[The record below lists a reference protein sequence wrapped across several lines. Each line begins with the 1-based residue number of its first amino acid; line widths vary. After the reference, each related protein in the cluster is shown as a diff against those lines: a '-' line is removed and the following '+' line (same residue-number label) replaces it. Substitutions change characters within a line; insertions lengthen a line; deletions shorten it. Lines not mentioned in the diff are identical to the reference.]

1 MSQSPIITAMV
12 LARKSSV
19 SLHTVRHYTRIG
31 LLQPTRHTGNGY
43 KIYQPSDESRL
54 RFITA
59 VKDFGFS
66 LAEIAQILDAAEK
79 GDASCPQVKEII
91 SRRVSENRQRIKEM
105 KRAQKQ
111 MEKAIGEWSSR
122 EDVQPDGNALR
133 RLVESVAKAA
143 DSGFDISPSNKL

>member
-12 LARKSSV
+12 LARKSNV
-19 SLHTVRHYTRIG
+19 SLHTVRHYTRLG
-31 LLQPTRHTGNGY
+31 LLRPARHTGNGY
-43 KIYQPSDESRL
+43 KIYQPSDELRL

-66 LAEIAQILDAAEK
+66 LKEIAQILDFAEK
-79 GDASCPQVKEII
+79 GEVSCPQVKEIV

-111 MEKAIGEWSSR
+111 MEKAIGEWSSC
-122 EDVQPDGNALR
+122 EDVQPDGDALR
-133 RLVESVAKAA
+133 RLVESVAKVA
-143 DSGFDISPSNKL
+143 DSGFDL